1 MRITKR
7 KMAALLAVAIVCISP
22 KFASAYFYGSGDY
35 SANGGGCD
43 GAGNYGG
50 YFWCDGYYA
59 WYYYKFSANAKNLT
73 GNISIPADPVR
84 SSTYVNSDGKTVRFD
99 MPSAKVA
106 SVPAECAKNSSGFYL
121 SGYAMMDDSTLS
133 SPYTLDKM
141 YNRALAHWPQYK
153 GLYLALKSG
162 ASSNYVNVT
171 RGLNSAPLP
180 TGVESITVVPY
191 DTVKGV
197 WDNYAKALAQ
207 KEGKP
212 TNFDNY
218 TYFCA
223 GDRVNVENYYDGD
236 VLLKVNR
243 DDGKGQNFGNN
254 GDWQTAAYSNQSG
267 KENTTAKVTM
277 DGTGTK
283 TLYYKS
289 YGHAFQNNK
298 GITADYERYNSSN
311 FTLSTKAGTAAKQS
325 SSAISGNPTTD
336 SIGSHSYPSTYHSV
350 QINPGETLTICAY
363 NDYYSHYK
371 TGTWS
376 DLKSVSTCITVEYN
390 NTAYNM
396 GSVSQVVVRQ
406 NKVQKASAFDID
418 QNSKNKLQSL
428 VDYGY
433 GAVNTQLAQ
442 SIDNPKTT
450 SVTSGITPGSIEV
463 FALNKVTKISKT
475 LNTAPDADIKL
486 AGLSI
491 ANSISNTDECSGK
504 TLSATINYLDCYNSG
519 SSILTIYPEET
530 RTYTATTS
538 VPSVIKASGDVSN
551 DKVTTSASVTVTA
564 DPLYCKDFN
573 NAQIGVNN
581 AVNYGRIGFFDE
593 SFNILAGNMK
603 DGSWKSSAEVYLS
616 PLAATDGT
624 VKNTRN
630 SIRLTYSAC
639 MGHQALLDSQSSKPN
654 ETVYSVSNDNAEERV
669 QKFYDGTS
677 NLLANSSPQGRN
689 MSAFEIG
696 SDGYNRIKAGYAV
709 SNQKTANLM
718 ISDDFVGRTTRNC
731 LSWDNGTNGD
741 MNACVD
747 IKVPYNYY
755 IDDESKLV
763 NNSDSIVYIGSA
775 PTFEIK
781 TQVQPR
787 ENNMVYNRSGSYAT
801 TSIKNTTRTITPLYI
816 SADIP
821 TSTINSNS
829 KILVD
834 GAVTSNV
841 LGVLSSRGLNVD
853 SGKFAESEEDG
864 AITETFNRSDA
875 IENKTLTFEA
885 DDSRSIGD
893 KLCVAVSVYPADSHN
908 LVYTENAIEDGSVIL
923 SRVRPKSINNDGQV
937 AALSGPDYTEG
948 ASTLISLSCAT
959 VGKRPSVSVEGGSLM
974 VNGAI
979 KAGSTTYDGHS
990 YGSWAEYDVVGSE
1003 GSDGFGSGA
1012 SLAYLNPPSPTA
1024 SIVDAIRI
1032 SRVPGDGLES
1042 GKKKYPQSIGN
1053 TASET
1058 QYGSSTEAQSLIARG
1073 EDSTSEAWRFAD
1085 NIYRYFIAD
1094 GSASHPYLIKST
1106 APGGASVSGIFN
1118 GATQEGKIYIVHSSG
1133 KLHIDNDIENHLKSS
1148 IYVIYSEEGIDI
1160 APGVTRIDAFL
1171 IANKN
1176 NTSTSSS
1183 SVTPTIDTCSGDGNE
1198 QGVSSGNQNL
1208 IDNCNHTL
1216 LINGAVA
1223 AQKIKLDRAAG
1234 GGSFEGSEDLNP
1246 ESLMQ
1251 RAEVFN
1257 YDFRVV
1263 FWANS
1268 VLEYDDVINPS
1279 HIKELNPRL

>member
-1 MRITKR
+1 MRIAKR
-7 KMAALLAVAIVCISP
+7 KLAALLAVAIVCFLP

-35 SANGGGCD
+35 SSDAGSCD

-50 YFWCDGYYA
+50 YFWCNGYYA
-59 WYYYKFSANAKNLT
+59 WYYYEFSANAKNLS

-133 SPYTLDKM
+133 SPYTLDKL

-162 ASSNYVNVT
+162 ASSNYVNAT
-171 RGLNSAPLP
+171 RVLSGAPLP
-180 TGVESITVVPY
+180 TGISKISVVPY

-197 WDNYAKALAQ
+197 WENYAKAQAQ
-207 KEGKP
+207 KENKS
-212 TNFDNY
+212 TTFEDY

-325 SSAISGNPTTD
+325 SGAISGNPTTD

-363 NDYYSHYK
+363 NDYFAHYK

-406 NKVQKASAFDID
+406 NKVHKASAFDID

-433 GAVNTQLAQ
+433 GAANTQLAQ
-442 SIDNPKTT
+442 SMDDPKTA
-450 SVTSGITPGSIEV
+450 SVTSGITPGQIEV

-491 ANSISNTDECSGK
+491 SNSISNADECNGK
-504 TLSATINYLDCYNSG
+504 TLSATTNYLDCYNSG
-519 SSILTIYPEET
+519 NSTLTIYPEET
-530 RTYTATTS
+530 KTYSATTS

-593 SFNILAGNMK
+593 SFGILAGNMK
-603 DGSWKSSAEVYLS
+603 DGSWKSTAEVYLS
-616 PLAATDGT
+616 PASGGT
-624 VKNTRN
+624 MKNTK
-630 SIRLTYSAC
+630 SSLRLTYSVC
-639 MGHQALLDSQSSKPN
+639 MGHQALLDSQSSKPI
-654 ETVYSVSNDNAEERV
+654 ETVYSVSNDNAGERMK
-669 QKFYDGTS
+669 KFYEGTG
-677 NLLANSSPQGRN
+677 NLLADSSTEGRN
-689 MSAFEIG
+689 MSASEIG
-696 SDGYNRIKAGYAV
+696 SDGLGRIRKGYAV
-709 SNQKTANLM
+709 TNQKTNNRI

-741 MNACVD
+741 GTNACVD

-755 IDDESKLV
+755 IDDKSVLV

-781 TQVQPR
+781 TKVQSR
-787 ENNMVYNRSGSYAT
+787 ENNIVYNRDGSYAT
-801 TSIKNTTRTITPLYI
+801 TPIKNTTRTITPLYI

-841 LGVLSSRGLNVD
+841 LDVLSSRGLNVAQ
-853 SGKFAESEEDG
+853 GKFAESEENG

-875 IENKTLTFEA
+875 IEDKTLTFEA

-908 LVYTENAIEDGSVIL
+908 LVEVVNAMKDGSITSSLVK
-923 SRVRPKSINNDGQV
+923 PKPINNDGQV

-959 VGKRPSVSVEGGSLM
+959 VGKRPSTSVEGGSLM

-979 KAGSTTYDGHS
+979 EAGSTTYDGHS

-1058 QYGSSTEAQSLIARG
+1058 QYGSSAEAQSLIARG

-1085 NIYRYFIAD
+1085 NIYRNFIAD
-1094 GSASHPYLIKST
+1094 SSASHPYLIKST

-1133 KLHIDNDIENHLKSS
+1133 KLLIDSNIENHLKSS

-1183 SVTPTIDTCSGDGNE
+1183 SVVPTIDTCSGDGNE
-1198 QGVSSGNQNL
+1198 QGASSGNQNL

-1268 VLEYDDVINPS
+1268 ILEYDDVINPS

>member
-7 KMAALLAVAIVCISP
+7 KLAALLAVAIVCISP
-22 KFASAYFYGSGDY
+22 KFVSAYFYGSGDY

-59 WYYYKFSANAKNLT
+59 WYYYKFSDNAKNLS

-133 SPYTLDKM
+133 SPYTLEKM
-141 YNRALAHWPQYK
+141 YNRALTHWPQYK

-171 RGLNSAPLP
+171 RGLNAPRP
-180 TGVESITVVPY
+180 TGIDSITVVPY
-191 DTVKGV
+191 DTVRKE
-197 WDNYAKALAQ
+197 WDDHAKALAQ
-207 KEGKP
+207 KEGKS
-212 TNFDNY
+212 TTFEDY
-218 TYFCA
+218 TYFCS
-223 GDRVNVENYYDGD
+223 GDKANVENYYDGD

-267 KENTTAKVTM
+267 KDNTTAEVTM

-289 YGHAFQNNK
+289 YGHAFQNNSK

-311 FTLSTKAGTAAKQS
+311 FTLGTKAGTAAKQNS
-325 SSAISGNPTTD
+325 GAISGNPTTD

-350 QINPGETLTICAY
+350 KINPGETLTICAY
-363 NDYYSHYK
+363 NDYYAHYK

-376 DLKSVSTCITVEYN
+376 DLKSVSTCITVKYN

-396 GSVSQVVVRQ
+396 GSVSQIVVRQ
-406 NKVQKASAFDID
+406 NKVHKASAFDID

-433 GAVNTQLAQ
+433 GAANTQLAQ
-442 SIDNPKTT
+442 SMNDPKTT
-450 SVTSGITPGSIEV
+450 SVTSGITPGQIEV

-475 LNTAPDADIKL
+475 LNAAPDADIKL

-491 ANSISNTDECSGK
+491 SNPFGNTDDCSGK
-504 TLSATINYLDCYNSG
+504 TLSATINHLDCYNSG

-530 RTYTATTS
+530 RTYSATTS

-551 DKVTTSASVTVTA
+551 DKVTTSASVAVTA

-593 SFNILAGNMK
+593 SFGILAGNMK

-616 PLAATDGT
+616 PTGGN
-624 VKNTRN
+624 KNTRN

-639 MGHQALLDSQSSKPN
+639 MGHQALLDSQSSKPI
-654 ETVYSVSNDNAEERV
+654 ETVYSVSNDNAEERM
-669 QKFYDGTS
+669 QKFYNGTG
-677 NLLANSSPQGRN
+677 NLLANSSSQGRN
-689 MSAFEIG
+689 MGAFEIG
-696 SDGYNRIKAGYAV
+696 SNGYNRILKGYAV
-709 SNQKTANLM
+709 SNQKTANRTM
-718 ISDDFVGRTTRNC
+718 SDDTKPDDFVGRTTRNC

-755 IDDESKLV
+755 IDDFSRLV
-763 NNSDSIVYIGSA
+763 NNSDSIVYIGST
-775 PTFEIK
+775 PTFEIE
-781 TQVQPR
+781 TLVQPR
-787 ENNMVYNRSGSYAT
+787 ENNTVYNRDGSYAT

-829 KILVD
+829 KILVE
-834 GAVTSNV
+834 GAATSNV
-841 LGVLSSRGLNVD
+841 LGILSSRGLSVEP
-853 SGKFAESEEDG
+853 GKFAESENG
-864 AITETFNRSDA
+864 AITETFNRRDA

-908 LVYTENAIEDGSVIL
+908 LVYVKNAIENGSV
-923 SRVRPKSINNDGQV
+923 SSWVMPKDINNDGQV

-959 VGKRPSVSVEGGSLM
+959 VGKRPSTSVEGGSLM

-979 KAGSTTYDGHS
+979 NAGSTTYDGHS

-1024 SIVDAIRI
+1024 SIVNAIRI
-1032 SRVPGDGLES
+1032 SRVSGDGLES

-1085 NIYRYFIAD
+1085 NIYRNFIAD
-1094 GSASHPYLIKST
+1094 SSASHPYLIKST

-1118 GATQEGKIYIVHSSG
+1118 GATQEGKIYLVHSSG
-1133 KLHIDNDIENHLKSS
+1133 KLLIDSNIENHLKSS

-1183 SVTPTIDTCSGDGNE
+1183 SVIPTIDTCSGNGNE
-1198 QGVSSGNQNL
+1198 QGASSGNQNL

-1234 GGSFEGSEDLNP
+1234 GGSFEGSEDLNAD
-1246 ESLMQ
+1246 SLMQ